1 MALWRHVVLAVSVL
15 LATSSGVVAQVVPG
29 IDLPGQIERQFQPL
43 PTPRAKPAEAPA
55 ALPLLAEPSNAAE
68 IRFTLNN
75 LTIEGATVYPAAVLR
90 GLYESLLNREVSLA
104 DIYGVAN
111 ALTAKYR
118 NDGYILSQA
127 IVPPQAV
134 EGGMVRIAIV
144 EGYVAEVK
152 IEGEVG
158 GRRALVDAYAD
169 KIKQTRPLTSAALER
184 YLLLLNDL
192 PGATARATL
201 TPASTQSGAAD
212 LVIQFSHRTASGG
225 VNVDNHGSESQGPW
239 RLTADLDLNSV
250 FGQYDKT
257 SFKLVTTGN
266 SEMNYLSL
274 THDEPIG
281 SEGGKLSVSA
291 SVTRS
296 EPPIDAVV
304 PITLQGSSEAAG
316 ITYVHPFLR
325 SRSTNFSARFGLS
338 GYNGETD
345 VNSAN
350 ASTDRIRPLRLG
362 GTWDHADSL
371 LGISILDME
380 LSQGLNAMGAS
391 DNGAPGLSRP
401 TGKSDFTK
409 IALYG
414 ARLQSITNEW
424 SVLAAVNAQYAFSDL
439 LTPELFSYGGDQF
452 GRGYDPSEL
461 VGDSGA
467 ALKLELRYAG
477 ALPDTL
483 LTGYTAYGFYDVGS
497 VNQRT
502 PISAETSGSAASA
515 GLGLRFNIGRYVSG
529 FLELAKPL
537 TRIVQAE
544 GNKDLRAYF
553 GLGARF

>member
-1 MALWRHVVLAVSVL
+1 V
-15 LATSSGVVAQVVPG
+15 
-29 IDLPGQIERQFQPL
+29 
-43 PTPRAKPAEAPA
+43 
-55 ALPLLAEPSNAAE
+55 
-68 IRFTLNN
+68 
-75 LTIEGATVYPAAVLR
+75 
-90 GLYESLLNREVSLA
+90 
-104 DIYGVAN
+104 
-111 ALTAKYR
+111 
-118 NDGYILSQA
+118 
-127 IVPPQAV
+127 
-134 EGGMVRIAIV
+134 
-144 EGYVAEVK
+144 
-152 IEGEVG
+152 
-158 GRRALVDAYAD
+158 
-169 KIKQTRPLTSAALER
+169 
-184 YLLLLNDL
+184 
-192 PGATARATL
+192 
-201 TPASTQSGAAD
+201 
-212 LVIQFSHRTASGG
+212 
-225 VNVDNHGSESQGPW
+225 
-239 RLTADLDLNSV
+239 
-250 FGQYDKT
+250 
-257 SFKLVTTGN
+257 
-266 SEMNYLSL
+266 NYLSL
-274 THDEPIG
+274 NHDEPIG

-316 ITYVHPFLR
+316 ISYSHPFVR
-325 SRSTNFSARFGLS
+325 SRSTNLSARFGLS

-362 GTWDHADSL
+362 GTWDHADSH

-380 LSQGLNAMGAS
+380 LSQGLNALGAS
-391 DNGAPGLSRP
+391 DNGTPGLSRP

-409 IALYG
+409 ITLYG

-424 SVLAAVNAQYAFSDL
+424 SVLAAVNAQYSFSDL
-439 LTPELFSYGGDQF
+439 LTPELFSYGGEQF

-483 LTGYTAYGFYDVGS
+483 LTSYTAYGFYDVGS

-502 PISAETSGSAASA
+502 LISSETSGSAASA
-515 GLGLRFNIGRYVSG
+515 GLGLRFSIGRYVSG

-553 GLGARF
+553 GLAARF